1 MSSVDIEHVIRDLNA
16 ILEVSKAMSSEVQ
29 LDNLLQVIAQ
39 KTTEVMEADL
49 SSLFVYDEKR
59 NELWSKIAQKL
70 GQLKEIRFPVEMGIA
85 GDVAKT
91 RKGANIADVY
101 ADPRFNADF
110 DRQTGYRTRS
120 ILCLPMISSSTG
132 KLIGVIQVLNK
143 RGGQVFDERDES
155 LLAALGSH
163 AAVALE
169 RAQLTEAY
177 VEKQR
182 IEEALKLAHD
192 IQMSML
198 PKRFSPFPNAP
209 AIDLYAA
216 MEPAK
221 EVGGDFYD
229 FAFTDDHHLYFAIG
243 DVCDKGIPAAL
254 LMAVTKTLLKVT
266 ASKGTLPD
274 AILHEVN
281 EELCRDNDSCTFV
294 TLFCGIVN
302 TETGE
307 VLYADAGHNPPLL
320 SQRGKGICFL
330 EKSKGIAVGIKEDAL
345 FTMQSLRLQ
354 PGDFLFLYTDGVTEA
369 MNEKEEL
376 FSQERLQREIMIG
389 QEQSSQEMVTGI
401 MQQLTTFCQ
410 GMSQADDITMMVLRL
425 QDGPRCT

>member
-1 MSSVDIEHVIRDLNA
+1 MSSIDIERVIRDLNA
-16 ILEVSKAMSSEVQ
+16 ILEVSKAMSSEIQ

-39 KTTEVMEADL
+39 KTTEVMDADL

-91 RKGANIADVY
+91 LRGANIADVY

-143 RGGQVFDERDES
+143 RGGRVFDERDES
-155 LLAALGSH
+155 LLAALGAH

-182 IEEALKLAHD
+182 IEEALKLARD

-281 EELCRDNDSCTFV
+281 EELCRDNDSCNFA

-320 SQRGKGICFL
+320 AQRGKGVCFL

-345 FTMQSLRLQ
+345 FTMQRLRLQ

-389 QEQSSQEMVTGI
+389 QEQSPQEMVTGI
-401 MQQLTTFCQ
+401 MQQLRTFCQ
-410 GMSQADDITMMVLRL
+410 GMSQTDDITMMVLRL
-425 QDGPRCT
+425 QNGPRC

>member
-169 RAQLTEAY
+169 RAQLTDAY

-281 EELCRDNDSCTFV
+281 EELCRDNDSCNFV